1 MILASIEISRRA
13 YEYNCQYIIKTKNP
27 IKNIIQP
34 IFSDFEDLII
44 KSLEEF
50 NINEKFENLVDIYSF
65 FKKSKLM
72 YRLSLDQFKNLKFS
86 RLNSNKSKIEILR
99 FNKQVTI

>member
-1 MILASIEISRRA
+1 M
-13 YEYNCQYIIKTKNP
+13 
-27 IKNIIQP
+27 
-34 IFSDFEDLII
+34 
-44 KSLEEF
+44 EEF

-72 YRLSLDQFKNLKFS
+72 YRLSLDQFKNLEFS